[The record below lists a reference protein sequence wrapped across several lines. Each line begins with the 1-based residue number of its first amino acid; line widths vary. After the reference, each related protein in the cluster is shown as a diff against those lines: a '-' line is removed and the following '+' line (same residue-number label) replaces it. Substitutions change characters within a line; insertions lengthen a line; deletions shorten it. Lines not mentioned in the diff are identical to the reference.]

1 MDLKAYRLAG
11 AVLGAALAAAAIA
24 PAAAEEEPDAEALV
38 NALNGVFGDHK
49 MRASHAKGHCV
60 TGSFTPAEEAA
71 SLSEAAIFFAPS
83 SVIGR
88 FSIGGGNP
96 KASDAAK
103 GARGLALR
111 LSAGDGDSADFVT
124 LSVPVFFART
134 PAQVVGFLKARFPGQ
149 DGKPDPEKIKAFAD
163 AHPET
168 AHQGAWIASHPV
180 PASYA
185 STSYWAIHAF
195 TLTNAE
201 GNETTVKLKF
211 VPKGG
216 EAGLTDEEA
225 AAKSPDFYTEE
236 LKSRLAEGPAEFDL
250 VAIIGEDG
258 DPTDDPTLRWPE
270 EERQSVPLGTLKI
283 GALEDEAT
291 CDATIFDPT
300 NLPKGIAGPDKDQI
314 FPARTPAYA
323 VSFSR
328 RAN

>member
-1 MDLKAYRLAG
+1 MPPKLRRFTGPILA
-11 AVLGAALAAAAIA
+11 AALAACAVSSAGA
-24 PAAAEEEPDAEALV
+24 EEPDAEALV
-38 NALNGVFGDHK
+38 NALNGVFGNHK
-49 MRASHAKGHCV
+49 VRASHAKGHCI
-60 TGSFTPAEEAA
+60 TGNFAPAEDAS
-71 SLSEAAIFFAPS
+71 SLSQAALFSTPS

-111 LSAGDGDSADFVT
+111 FTVGDGDSADLVT

-134 PAQVVGFLKARFPGQ
+134 PAQVLGFLEARYPGQ
-149 DGKPDPEKIKAFAD
+149 DGKPNPEKVKAFAE

-168 AHQGAWIASHPV
+168 SRQGEWIASHPV

-185 STSYWAIHAF
+185 STNYWAIHAY

-201 GNETTVKLKF
+201 GAETTAKFKL
-211 VPKGG
+211 VPKNG
-216 EAGLTDEEA
+216 EVNLSDDEAKE
-225 AAKSPDFYTEE
+225 KSPDFYAEE
-236 LKSRLAEGPAEFDL
+236 LKSRFAAGPSEFEL

-258 DPTDDPTLRWPE
+258 DPTDDPTALWPE
-270 EERQSVPLGTLKI
+270 DARQSVPLGTLAI
-283 GALEDEAT
+283 VALEDDAT
-291 CDATIFDPT
+291 CDATIFDPA
-300 NLPKGIAGPDKDQI
+300 NLPNGIAASEDDQI
-314 FPARTPAYA
+314 FPLRTPAYA

>member
-1 MDLKAYRLAG
+1 MNPKACRLTG
-11 AVLGAALAAAAIA
+11 AVLASVLAVSATA
-24 PAAAEEEPDAEALV
+24 PAAAEEQPDGEALV
-38 NALNGVFGDHK
+38 KALNGVFGDHK

-60 TGSFTPAEEAA
+60 TGSFTPAEEAP
-71 SLSEAAIFFAPS
+71 SLSEAAIFFATS

-96 KASDAAK
+96 KASDTAK

-111 LSAGDGDSADFVT
+111 FSAGDGDSADFVT

-134 PAQVVGFLKARFPGQ
+134 PAQVVGFLEARVPGEN
-149 DGKPDPEKIKAFAD
+149 GKPNPEKIKAFAD
-163 AHPET
+163 ANPET
-168 AHQGAWIASHPV
+168 THQGAWIASHPV

-185 STSYWAIHAF
+185 STSYWAVHAY

-201 GNETTVKLKF
+201 GSETTVKLKF
-211 VPKGG
+211 VPKEGDV
-216 EAGLTDEEA
+216 GLTDEEA
-225 AAKSPDFYTEE
+225 AAKAPDFYTDE
-236 LKSRLAEGPAEFDL
+236 LKSRLANAPAEFVL
-250 VAIIGEDG
+250 VAIVGEEG
-258 DPTDDPTLRWPE
+258 DPTDDPTARWPE
-270 EERQSVPLGTLKI
+270 EERQAVPLGTLEI

>member
-1 MDLKAYRLAG
+1 MSLKTYRWAG
-11 AVLGAALAAAAIA
+11 AVLASALAASAIS
-24 PAAAEEEPDAEALV
+24 PAAAEEEPDGEALV

-60 TGSFTPAEEAA
+60 TGSFTPAEEAP

-96 KASDAAK
+96 KAADAAK

-111 LSAGDGDSADFVT
+111 FSAGDGESIDFVT
-124 LSVPVFFART
+124 ISVPVFFART
-134 PAQVVGFLKARFPGQ
+134 PAQVVGFLEARIPGQ

-163 AHPET
+163 ANPET
-168 AHQGAWIASHPV
+168 THQGAWIASHPV

-185 STSYWAIHAF
+185 STNYWAIHAF

-211 VPKGG
+211 VPKDG
-216 EAGLTDEEA
+216 EVGLTDEEA
-225 AAKSPDFYTEE
+225 ASKASDFYTEE
-236 LKSRLAEGPAEFDL
+236 LKARLAAGPAEFEL
-250 VAIIGEDG
+250 VAIVGEDS
-258 DPTDDPTLRWPE
+258 DPTDDPTARWPE
-270 EERQSVPLGTLKI
+270 EERQSVSLGTLEI

-291 CDATIFDPT
+291 CDATMFDPT

-328 RAN
+328 RAD

>member
-1 MDLKAYRLAG
+1 MDLRAYRLAG
-11 AVLGAALAAAAIA
+11 ALLASTLAATALS
-24 PAAAEEEPDAEALV
+24 PATAEEQPDGEALV

-49 MRASHAKGHCV
+49 QRASHAKGYCI
-60 TGSFTPAEEAA
+60 TGSFTPAEEAP
-71 SLSEAAIFFAPS
+71 SLSEAAIFSVPS

-124 LSVPVFFART
+124 LSVPMFFART
-134 PAQVVGFLKARFPGQ
+134 PAQVVGFLEARFPGE
-149 DGKPDPEKIKAFAD
+149 DGKPNPDKIKAFAD
-163 AHPET
+163 ANPET
-168 AHQGAWIASHPV
+168 SHQGAWIASHPV

-185 STSYWAIHAF
+185 STNYWAIHAY
-195 TLTNAE
+195 TLTNADDTA
-201 GNETTVKLKF
+201 TTVKLKF
-211 VPKGG
+211 IPKDG
-216 EAGLTDEEA
+216 EVGLTDEEA
-225 AAKSPDFYTEE
+225 AGKSADFYSEE
-236 LKSRLAEGPAEFDL
+236 LKSRLANAPAEFEL
-250 VAIIGEDG
+250 VAIIGEES
-258 DPTDDPTLRWPE
+258 DPTDDPTARWPE
-270 EERQSVPLGTLKI
+270 EERQSVPLGTLEI

-291 CDATIFDPT
+291 CDATMFDPT

-323 VSFSR
+323 VSFSK